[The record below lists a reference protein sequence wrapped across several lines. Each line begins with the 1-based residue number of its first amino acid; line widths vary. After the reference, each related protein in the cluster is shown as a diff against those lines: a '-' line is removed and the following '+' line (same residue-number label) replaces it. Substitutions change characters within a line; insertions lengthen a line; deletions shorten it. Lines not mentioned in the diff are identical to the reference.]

1 MAKPI
6 TIPIQLTLDD
16 KGAKAAIA
24 AIQGVDKATIAGQ
37 RSAAASAA
45 AVAELKGIR
54 ADLSR
59 TEANMTRLA
68 ERQGE
73 HGETLATHG
82 ARLADHARRIAQ
94 LEDHMPT
101 NAPTQLRRPNK

>member
-45 AVAELKGIR
+45 AVAK
-54 ADLSR
+54 
-59 TEANMTRLA
+59 
-68 ERQGE
+68 
-73 HGETLATHG
+73 LATAQAQG
-82 ARLADHARRIAQ
+82 ATAAARLTTAQNAAAASGEKLAQAQARTAR
-94 LEDHMPT
+94 
-101 NAPTQLRRPNK
+101 